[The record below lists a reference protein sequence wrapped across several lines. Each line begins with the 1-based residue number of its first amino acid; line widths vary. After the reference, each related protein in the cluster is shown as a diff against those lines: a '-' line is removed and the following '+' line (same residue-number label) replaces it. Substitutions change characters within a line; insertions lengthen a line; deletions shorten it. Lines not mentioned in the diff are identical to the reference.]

1 MNHHEEEMA
10 QLERGGLPEPLP
22 SGERVLW
29 EGGPDWRQL
38 AIHVF
43 HARKVAIYFVALLAW
58 RVAANAADGTTLASA
73 LVGSIALTALGVLAV
88 GLLCLIAWFT
98 ARTARY
104 AITTERVVM
113 RIGIVLTVTFN
124 LPFKAIGS
132 AGLKLRRDGS
142 GDIPLALTGSDRIAY
157 LNLWPHARPWQ
168 VKQPQPMLRGI
179 PEAERVASILS
190 QALAAS
196 AGVAAQPLVS
206 SSAPTRIVRVRSRSI
221 AAA

>member
-22 SGERVLW
+22 SNERVLW

-38 AIHVF
+38 AIRVF
-43 HARKVAIYFVALLAW
+43 HARKVAIYFAALLAW
-58 RVAANAADGTTLASA
+58 RIVANVSDGTSLPSA
-73 LVGSIALTALGVLAV
+73 LVGSIALASLGVLAV

-98 ARTARY
+98 ARTALY
-104 AITTERVVM
+104 TITNERVVM

-132 AGLKLRRDGS
+132 AGLKLWRDGS
-142 GDIPLALTGSDRIAY
+142 GDIPLTLTGSDRIAY
-157 LNLWPHARPWQ
+157 LNLWPHARPWR
-168 VKQPQPMLRGI
+168 VKQPEPMLRGI
-179 PEAERVASILS
+179 PEAEHVAAILA
-190 QALAAS
+190 QALSAS
-196 AGVAAQPLVS
+196 AGVTARSMPAS
-206 SSAPTRIVRVRSRSI
+206 HAPTRIVRVRSRSI